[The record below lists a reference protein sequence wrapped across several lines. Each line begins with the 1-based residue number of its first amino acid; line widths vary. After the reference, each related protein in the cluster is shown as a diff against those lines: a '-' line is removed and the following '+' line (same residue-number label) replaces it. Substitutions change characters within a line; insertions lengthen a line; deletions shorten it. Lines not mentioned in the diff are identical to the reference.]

1 MINSIRNFLDGT
13 RLRDGENKSGKDD
26 CDIVQQ

>member
-13 RLRDGENKSGKDD
+13 RLRGGENKSSKDD